1 MELIKVDQS
10 LCVKCGICT
19 QICPKKTL
27 VMGEN
32 GPAASAS
39 QECIACGHCVAVCPY
54 SAIDNIKAPLSRQ
67 TDLEKFP
74 VINAETAE
82 QFLRSRR
89 SIRCYKKE
97 SVPRD
102 LLLKLL
108 DIGRFAQ
115 TASNKQGI
123 SYIVV
128 EDKEILKKATEATIQ
143 WMEENSSYWWSFP
156 LHIRAYRDHGIDG
169 ILHDAPN
176 LIIATA
182 QKGFKNGRENTIL
195 SFSYIELFANS
206 IGLGSAWGGLI
217 EMCAFSNYRPLLDL
231 FEIPEDKV
239 FTGAIMVGYP
249 KYRFKKLVERNPLDV
264 AFL

>member
-1 MELIKVDQS
+1 MELIKVQQS
-10 LCVKCGICT
+10 LCVKCGICIE
-19 QICPKKTL
+19 ICPPKIL
-27 VMGEN
+27 SMGEN
-32 GPAASAS
+32 GPMASNP
-39 QECIACGHCVAVCPY
+39 QECIACGHCVAVCPQ
-54 SAIDNIKAPLSRQ
+54 SAIDNIRAPLSVQ
-67 TDLEKFP
+67 INLEKFP
-74 VINAETAE
+74 VINAEDAE

-89 SIRCYKKE
+89 SIRCYKNN

-102 LLLKLL
+102 LLFKLL

-128 EDKEILKKATEATIQ
+128 EDKEILKKITEVIIQ

-156 LHIRAYRDHGIDG
+156 LHINAYRDHGIDG

-182 QKGFKNGRENTIL
+182 LKDFKNGRENTIL
-195 SFSYIELFANS
+195 SFSYIELFANT
-206 IGLGSAWGGLI
+206 IGIGSAWAGLV

-231 FEIPEDKV
+231 FKIPEDKV
-239 FTGAIMVGYP
+239 FTGAVMVGYP
-249 KYRFKKLVERNPLDV
+249 KYSFKRLVDRNPLDV
-264 AFL
+264 TYL

>member
-1 MELIKVDQS
+1 MELIKVDQL
-10 LCVKCGICT
+10 LCVKCGICVR
-19 QICPKKTL
+19 ICPTKTL
-27 VMGEN
+27 AMGED
-32 GPAASAS
+32 GPIASSPQA
-39 QECIACGHCVAVCPY
+39 CIACGHCVAVCPH
-54 SAIDNIKAPLSRQ
+54 SAIDNIKSPLSRQ
-67 TDLEKFP
+67 IDLEKFP

-102 LLLKLL
+102 LLSKLL

-128 EDKEILKKATEATIQ
+128 GDKETLKKATEATIQ
-143 WMEENSSYWWSFP
+143 WMEENLSYWWSFP
-156 LHIRAYRDHGIDG
+156 IHIRAYRDHGIDG

-176 LIIATA
+176 LMVATA

-206 IGLGSAWGGLI
+206 VGLGTAWVGLI

-231 FEIPEDKV
+231 FKIPDDKV
-239 FTGAIMVGYP
+239 FTGAAMVGYP
-249 KYRFKKLVERNPLDV
+249 KYRFKRLVDRNPIDV
-264 AFL
+264 TYL